1 MLKSSKI
8 LEILRYRN
16 DEINRSNNSAL
27 LNNGIVLSQLIAA
40 SAKQSEALNELT
52 KKTQRD
58 SRAVKILSIVAAL
71 YLPASLIAS
80 VFSSSLIESVP
91 AGASTSSPPKMSF
104 RLASQF
110 WMFPVFTL
118 VLASCTLAPVVV
130 WLAKESHRRRR
141 DS

>member
-80 VFSSSLIESVP
+80 VFSSSLVESVP